1 VGGPSDGSIGAMTE
15 LQLFKQKNTSI
26 IQAKFFRQGRCAEAW
41 LFIDE
46 V

>member
-1 VGGPSDGSIGAMTE
+1 MTE

-26 IQAKFFRQGRCAEAW
+26 THVKYLHHGRCAEAW